1 MTWIYRIKRKKLQP
15 IDIYGI
21 IDFMMA
27 DAGSM
32 KFAMANKKFALK
44 LLNNLTNIW
53 LIFLELDTS
62 DSIDVAKM
70 NKCTRTAS
78 LAHVFILMYY
88 VQCTYTLESGS
99 KLCYV
104 YIRISQVSVLLL
116 VHLLCAKKNNKLLNQ
131 RSVFGQARH
140 RFSLQELL

>member
-44 LLNNLTNIW
+44 LLNNLTNI
-53 LIFLELDTS
+53 
-62 DSIDVAKM
+62 
-70 NKCTRTAS
+70 
-78 LAHVFILMYY
+78 
-88 VQCTYTLESGS
+88 
-99 KLCYV
+99 
-104 YIRISQVSVLLL
+104 
-116 VHLLCAKKNNKLLNQ
+116 
-131 RSVFGQARH
+131 
-140 RFSLQELL
+140 